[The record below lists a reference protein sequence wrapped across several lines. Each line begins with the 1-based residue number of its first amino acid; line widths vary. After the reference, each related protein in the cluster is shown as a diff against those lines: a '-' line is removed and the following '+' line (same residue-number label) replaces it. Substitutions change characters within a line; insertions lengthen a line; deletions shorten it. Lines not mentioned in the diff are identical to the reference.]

1 MMASADYDSI
11 IQAAAKANNV
21 DPALI
26 RGVIATES
34 SGKPNAASG
43 VGATGLMQIMPSNYK
58 SLGITDPTDPQQNI
72 MGGAKLLSQLL
83 DRYGDVPTALTH
95 YVGGDDQSK
104 WGPQTAAYPSKVLSA
119 AGMGAQAAPQSSGTL
134 PGIPTAQAPSTPH
147 DDDAIFATLTKGAAP
162 AAAAKPPANN
172 DDAIFAALTKQAGQP
187 APSAAPATPAAPGT
201 PAPQGEQPGM
211 LASFG
216 AGLGHGFGNTILGAQ
231 QLLGHGAQAA
241 GLDTVGNWLTK
252 DANQGIQRNDA
263 QYAPYSAANP
273 MTAGAGNIA
282 GGVAS
287 TIPLGALAPVTEGL
301 AATAGV
307 GAGLGAVGS
316 ALAPVDP
323 NSQNFGAD
331 KLKQIGIGAAAGGV
345 LSPLAQLA
353 GRIISPN
360 VAPEVQQLLD
370 RGVTPTPGQILGGTA
385 ARTEEKLTSVPVV
398 GDMIKNAQQRAV
410 QQFNRATYQDALA
423 PIGGQI
429 PADVATGSEA
439 VGYVNRQIGNVY
451 RSIEP
456 RANFT
461 ADANFNNDLTQIR
474 ADLSQNAPGALPQFD
489 NIVQHQITGKLAG
502 GAPAAQ
508 GGIPIGGTMNG
519 AQWGDTRSAIS
530 GVARQRVIGNATPD
544 DRVLAGALGDLNDAV
559 NTAVGRSS
567 PPDVIPT
574 LQNANAAWSRYKQI
588 ESAAGSTGAS
598 NNGNVFSPAQYNA
611 AIRKG
616 STNAQKSQN
625 SGQNADFGAAAQQVL
640 GSKYPDSGTVGR
652 GLMSLLAPSSVA
664 AGLATQPGATMATLA
679 GIGAGSLP
687 YTQLGQR
694 GAAALLTARPQFA
707 QPVGNA
713 VSNLGRFVVPGSLAA
728 LLAGGS
734 R

>member
-1 MMASADYDSI
+1 MSTQDYEPI

-26 RGVIATES
+26 RGIIATES
-34 SGKPNAASG
+34 SGKPNAQSG

-72 MGGAKLLSQLL
+72 FGGAKLLSQLL
-83 DRYGDVPTALTH
+83 DRFGNVQTALTH
-95 YVGGDDQSK
+95 YVGGDDQK
-104 WGPQTAAYPSKVLSA
+104 QWGPQTAAYPGKVLTA
-119 AGMGAQAAPQSSGTL
+119 AGIGAPAAPAASTTL
-134 PGIPTAQAPSTPH
+134 PGIPTAQAPAGLH
-147 DDDAIFATLTKGAAP
+147 DDDAIFAAVSKGAAP
-162 AAAAKPPANN
+162 AAAAKPAPNN
-172 DDAIFAALTKQAGQP
+172 DDAIFAAFSKQPEQP
-187 APSAAPATPAAPGT
+187 VQNPALPAAAST
-201 PAPQGEQPGM
+201 APQGQQPGM

-216 AGLGHGFGNTILGAQ
+216 AGLGRGVQETALGAQ
-231 QLLGHGAQAA
+231 QLLGHGAQAI
-241 GLDTVGNWLTK
+241 GMDGVGNWLVN
-252 DANQGIQRNDA
+252 DANQGLARGA
-263 QYAPYSAANP
+263 QDVSPYSAAHP
-273 MTAGAGNIA
+273 FATGAGNLAGSIA
-282 GGVAS
+282 A
-287 TIPLGALAPVTEGL
+287 TAPLGALAP
-301 AATAGV
+301 AATTLRGAAAVGAGV
-307 GAGLGAVGS
+307 GALGG
-316 ALAPVDP
+316 ALSPVDP
-323 NSQNFGAD
+323 NSQNFTAD
-331 KLKQIGIGAAAGGV
+331 KLKQVGIGAAAGGV

-353 GRIISPN
+353 GRIVSPN
-360 VAPEVQQLLD
+360 VAPEVQTMLD
-370 RGVTPTPGQILGGTA
+370 NGVTPTPGQILGGAA

-398 GDMIKNAQQRAV
+398 GDMIKNAQQRTV
-410 QQFNRATYQDALA
+410 QQFNRATYQDALE

-429 PADVATGSEA
+429 PANVATGSDA

-456 RANFT
+456 RASFT
-461 ADANFNNDLTQIR
+461 ADANFSNDLAQIR

-489 NIVQHQITGKLAG
+489 NIVQHQITGKLTG
-502 GAPAAQ
+502 GTPAAQ
-508 GGIPIGGTMNG
+508 GGLPIGGTMNG
-519 AQWGDTRSAIS
+519 QQWGNTRSAIS

-574 LQNANAAWSRYKQI
+574 LQSANAAWSRYKQI

-598 NNGNVFSPAQYNA
+598 NNGNIFSPAQYNA

-616 STNAQKSQN
+616 STNAQKAQN

-652 GLMSLLAPSSVA
+652 GLMSLLATGGLG
-664 AGLATQPGATMATLA
+664 AGLATQPGTTLATLA

-687 YTQLGQR
+687 YSALGQR
-694 GAAALLTARPQFA
+694 AAAALLTARPQFA

-713 VSNLGRFVVPGSLAA
+713 VSNLGRFVIPGSLAP

>member
-1 MMASADYDSI
+1 MSAQDYEPI

-21 DPALI
+21 DPALL
-26 RGVIATES
+26 RGIIATES
-34 SGKPNAASG
+34 SGKPNAQSG

-72 MGGAKLLSQLL
+72 FGGAKLLSQLL
-83 DRYGDVPTALTH
+83 DRFPDVQTALTH
-95 YVGGDDQSK
+95 YVGGDDPKQWSS
-104 WGPQTAAYPSKVLSA
+104 QTAAYPRKVLTA
-119 AGMGAQAAPQSSGTL
+119 AGIGAQAAPKASATL
-134 PGIPTAQAPSTPH
+134 PGVPTAQAPAGPH
-147 DDDAIFATLTKGAAP
+147 DDDAIFASVSKGAVP
-162 AAAAKPPANN
+162 TVAKAVPNN
-172 DDAIFAALTKQAGQP
+172 DDAIFAALSKQPGQP
-187 APSAAPATPAAPGT
+187 VQSSPPPATATA
-201 PAPQGEQPGM
+201 APQGEQPGM

-216 AGLGHGFGNTILGAQ
+216 AGLGRGVQETALGAQ
-231 QLLGHGAQAA
+231 QLLGHGAQAV
-241 GLDTVGNWLTK
+241 GLDGVGNWLVN
-252 DANQGIQRNDA
+252 DANQGLAHGA
-263 QYAPYSAANP
+263 QEVSPYSAAHP
-273 MTAGAGNIA
+273 VATGAGSMAGSIA
-282 GGVAS
+282 A
-287 TIPLGALAPVTEGL
+287 TAPLGALAPITGTL
-301 AATAGV
+301 GAAAAV
-307 GAGLGAVGS
+307 GAGMGAVGG
-316 ALAPVDP
+316 ALSPVDP
-323 NSQNFGAD
+323 NSQNFASD
-331 KLKQIGIGAAAGGV
+331 KLKQMGIGAAGGAV
-345 LSPLAQLA
+345 LSPLAQIA
-353 GRIISPN
+353 GRIISPT
-360 VAPEVQQLLD
+360 VAPEVQQMLD
-370 RGVTPTPGQILGGTA
+370 NGVTPTPGQILGGAA

-410 QQFNRATYQDALA
+410 QQFNRATYQDALE

-429 PADVATGSEA
+429 PANIATGSDA

-461 ADANFNNDLTQIR
+461 ADANFSNDLAQIR
-474 ADLSQNAPGALPQFD
+474 ADLSQNAPGALAQFD
-489 NIVQHQITGKLAG
+489 NIVQHQIAGKLTG

-508 GGIPIGGTMNG
+508 GGLPMGGTMTG
-519 AQWGDTRSAIS
+519 AQWGNTRSAIS

-559 NTAVGRSS
+559 NAAVGRSS

-574 LQNANAAWSRYKQI
+574 LQNANTAWSRYKQI

-616 STNAQKSQN
+616 STNAQRAQN
-625 SGQNADFGAAAQQVL
+625 SGQNADLGAAAQQVL

-652 GLMSLLAPSSVA
+652 GLMSLLAPGSIA
-664 AGLATQPGATMATLA
+664 AGLATQPGTTLATLA

-687 YTQLGQR
+687 YTALGQR
-694 GAAALLTARPQFA
+694 ATAALLTARPQFA

-713 VSNLGRFVVPGSLAA
+713 VSNLGRFVIPGSLAP